1 MRFGL
6 FGGAQARR
14 GLTPAE
20 SARGYHDVV
29 EYHVEAEGLGF
40 HGSFV
45 TEHHFT
51 KIGQVSATPTL
62 LTWIAART
70 STLRL
75 GTAVIVLPWHNPVL
89 LAEQAATLDLLSG
102 GRLDFGI
109 GKGYRHNEFSGFCMA
124 PEEAEPRFEEALI
137 VMTQAWAAEEPFS
150 HHGRYWHLENVI
162 VEPPTAQKPHPP
174 LWMAASKPES
184 IRDCA
189 RRGFNLLVD
198 QFASPELIGERLRI
212 YRDAL
217 EAAGYRFDS
226 MRVAVARNFWVATD
240 ADDKAVALR
249 RQAEAHQ
256 RLLALS
262 RGSESRPG
270 SHILGYSDEPGAREA
285 HALIGTV
292 DEIVEK
298 LGALHAEG
306 VRYVLLSGQGSRD
319 NLRRFA
325 HEVMPAF
332 GTA

>member
-20 SARGYHDVV
+20 SARGYHDVA
-29 EYHVEAEGLGF
+29 EYHVEAEALGF
-40 HGSFV
+40 HGSFI

-70 STLRL
+70 NTLRL

-109 GKGYRHNEFSGFCMA
+109 GKGYRHNEFAGFCMA
-124 PEEAEPRFEEALI
+124 PEEAEPRFEEALA
-137 VMTQAWAAEEPFS
+137 VMIRAWTADEPFS
-150 HHGRYWHLENVI
+150 HHGRYWHFENVI
-162 VEPPTAQKPHPP
+162 VEPPPVQTPHPT

-189 RRGFNLLVD
+189 RRGFNLLLD
-198 QFASPELIGERLRI
+198 QFASPELIGERLGI
-212 YRDAL
+212 YSDAI
-217 EAAGYRFDS
+217 EAAGYRFDPT
-226 MRVAVARNFWVATD
+226 RVAVARNFWVAND
-240 ADDKAVALR
+240 ADETAAALR

-256 RLLALS
+256 RLLTLS

-285 HALIGTV
+285 HALIGTP
-292 DEIVEK
+292 DEIAMK
-298 LGALHAEG
+298 LEALRAEG
-306 VRYVLLSGQGSRD
+306 ARYVLLSGQGSRE

-325 HEVMPAF
+325 REVMPAF
-332 GTA
+332 AAG

>member
-29 EYHVEAEGLGF
+29 EYHIEAEALGF
-40 HGSFV
+40 HGSFI

-51 KIGQVSATPTL
+51 KIGQVSATPML

-70 STLRL
+70 TTLRL
-75 GTAVIVLPWHNPVL
+75 GTAVIVLPWHNPIL
-89 LAEQAATLDLLSG
+89 LAEQTATLDLLSG

-137 VMTQAWAAEEPFS
+137 VMTRAWTADEPFS
-150 HHGRYWHLENVI
+150 HRGRYWNFADVV
-162 VEPPTAQKPHPP
+162 VEPPPTQRPHPP

-189 RRGFNLLVD
+189 RRGFNLLLD
-198 QFASPELIGERLRI
+198 QFASPDLTGERLQI
-212 YRDAL
+212 YRNAI
-217 EAAGYRFDS
+217 EAAGHRFDPTQ
-226 MRVAVARNFWVATD
+226 VAVARNFWVATD
-240 ADDKAVALR
+240 ADDRAAALK
-249 RQAEAHQ
+249 RQAAAHQ
-256 RLLALS
+256 RLLSLS
-262 RGSESRPG
+262 RGPESRPG

-285 HALIGTV
+285 HALIGTPE
-292 DEIVEK
+292 EIAEK
-298 LGALHAEG
+298 LEALRKCG
-306 VRYVLLSGQGSRD
+306 VRYVLLSGQGSRE
-319 NLRRFA
+319 NLHRFA
-325 HEVMPAF
+325 REVMPAF
-332 GTA
+332 SEP